1 MNVGSIEI
9 KNNNINV
16 SENIEIGELYNR
28 LAELARKSCKN
39 SYSPYSNF
47 RVGCAVMCENNIY
60 TGCNIENASYGASN
74 CAERTAIFTA
84 AANGERKIDIIA
96 IAAENSDGKLCDVT
110 PCGICRQV
118 IAEFSHDETKI
129 LLLKANGELEV
140 YSFDE
145 IMPLRFTLR

>member
-1 MNVGSIEI
+1 MDDKTLKMYKS
-9 KNNNINV
+9 
-16 SENIEIGELYNR
+16 LT
-28 LAELARKSCKN
+28 ELARESCKN

-47 RVGCAVMCENNIY
+47 RVGCAVMCGDNVY
-60 TGCNIENASYGASN
+60 TGCNVENASYGASN

-118 IAEFSHDETKI
+118 IGEFSYDKTKV
-129 LLLKANGELEV
+129 LLLKQNGELEV
-140 YSFDE
+140 YDFDE
-145 IMPLRFTLR
+145 FLPFKFTL